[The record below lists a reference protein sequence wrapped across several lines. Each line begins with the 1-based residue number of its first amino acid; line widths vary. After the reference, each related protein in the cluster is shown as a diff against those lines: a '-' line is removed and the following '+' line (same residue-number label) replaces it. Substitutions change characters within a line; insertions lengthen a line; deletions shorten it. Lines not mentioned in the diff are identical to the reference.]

1 MMFAVEVVLFDV
13 MMLSLQQGWNK
24 FQNCLTV
31 LSKHLLIKV
40 NKRNTRKIC
49 DVNDVALVSLLLT
62 LKILLLS
69 LLLLLSLNR

>member
-31 LSKHLLIKV
+31 PSKHLLIKV

-62 LKILLLS
+62 LNILLLS
-69 LLLLLSLNR
+69 LFLLLSLNR